1 MNKKLLA
8 PTLLSCL
15 AALGL
20 SGAAAVHAA
29 DAPQASPSPDPA
41 RWYEA
46 DDTPQ
51 ARLRNLNQ
59 ETAAAYAQALAACK
73 SLKGKEAANCRH
85 EAGVARKD
93 DAARAK
99 RIHDDYQR
107 SLKDDS

>member
-8 PTLLSCL
+8 PVLMSCL
-15 AALGL
+15 VALGL
-20 SGAAAVHAA
+20 FGAAAVHAA
-29 DAPQASPSPDPA
+29 DAPQAGPSPDPA

-46 DDTPQ
+46 DDSPK

-59 ETAAAYAQALAACK
+59 ETAAAYAEALAACK
-73 SLKGKEAANCRH
+73 PLKGKEAAACRRQ
-85 EAGVARKD
+85 AQQARKD
-93 DAARAK
+93 DAARAR